1 MGQLGNTIINGKL
14 TVNGVV
20 HAPNLNASTLGGKA
34 ESQLNVNWAEVS
46 GKISDGTYSYTPT
59 QIHDA
64 LANLNII
71 PNTVNVKVAPAKNNY
86 RLAFLM
92 PDSSNNSNIFAV
104 NDIQVNVSSKTIL
117 APNYTLSVGTLK
129 GNITVSGQV
138 ENAAYAVSAGYANSA
153 GEAAKLGTNA
163 GSSSVPVYFSGGVP
177 VQCSTTLDVNITGNI
192 PYTWYPQKIQ
202 TQYTANT
209 NFYGSS
215 YPIYAKWVTNSICKW
230 ITDGHATATDYSMK
244 LVDTSY
250 NTLSVGSA
258 SLPVYF
264 SGGVPVSITSGSTLN
279 VNISGQ
285 ASYATAIGNS
295 SANLPYSTLK
305 DAYDSLTDIVNGDSY
320 VPIANYALSIGTA
333 ANNYSYS
340 NISNI
345 FSRVRTNEKYIMNIV
360 DGSTSVAKAQYAES
374 ANMASV
380 TQYIADLNWNYSYS
394 YENLNE
400 YITDFKNRLDN
411 LENGGGSSNLTAG
424 YGISISADGV
434 ISVNF
439 ADGDEGVY

>member
-14 TVNGVV
+14 TVNGVI

-71 PNTVNVKVAPAKNNY
+71 PNTVNVKTASNQDNY
-86 RLAFLM
+86 KLALLM
-92 PDSSNNSNIFAV
+92 PNASNNSNILTV
-104 NDIQVNVSSKTIL
+104 NDIEVNVSSKTIL
-117 APNYTLSVGTLK
+117 ATNYTLSVGTLK
-129 GNITVSGQV
+129 GNVTVSGQV
-138 ENAAYAVSAGYANSA
+138 ENAAYAVSAGHANSA

-202 TQYTANT
+202 TQYTAST
-209 NFYGSS
+209 DFYGAS
-215 YPIYAKWVTNSICKW
+215 YPIYAKWITNNVCKW
-230 ITDGHATATDYSMK
+230 ITDGYVTATDYSMK
-244 LVDTSY
+244 LVNSSY
-250 NTLSVGSA
+250 SLLNAGSA

-264 SGGVPVSITSGSTLN
+264 SGGIPVGITSGATLN
-279 VNISGQ
+279 VNIDGK
-285 ASYATAIGNS
+285 AAYATAVGSS
-295 SANLPYSTLK
+295 SANLTYSALNSL
-305 DAYDSLTDIVNGDSY
+305 YDSWSKITAGTTA
-320 VPIANYALSIGTA
+320 VPIAQFSTYLGDASRNYAYADITQIKDDITTIQNDVGD
-333 ANNYSYS
+333 
-340 NISNI
+340 
-345 FSRVRTNEKYIMNIV
+345 IV
-360 DGSTSVAKAQYAES
+360 DGLTSVGNAQYAES
-374 ANMASV
+374 SNMSSV
-380 TQYIADLNWNYSYS
+380 TQYIADLNWNHAYSYA
-394 YENLNE
+394 NLND